1 MSCLQIQRC
10 GEGDEMKIQRL
21 IGILSILLQKDKVT
35 APELAELFEVSR
47 RTINRDI
54 EALCIAGIPIMTTQG
69 INGGIRIMDNY
80 RVDRTILSNADM
92 QAILTGLRSLD
103 SVSGTNQYV
112 QLMEKLAAGTTT
124 MLPGDGHILINLAA
138 WNKAAVSERV
148 EMIHGA
154 IEGKRRLLFHYSS
167 PSGESDR
174 EIEPYYLI
182 FEWSSWYVWGWCRVR
197 NDFRMFRLNRMT
209 KISAGEPFEPRA
221 VPYPDLSN
229 ERVFPHHVTVKA
241 VIQPEYRFRI
251 LEDFGPESF
260 AEQTDGTLL
269 FSFGFTNISAI
280 KSWVLSFGDGIE
292 LLEPPEIRK
301 ALKKIGEELIEKYSE
316 T

>member
-1 MSCLQIQRC
+1 
-10 GEGDEMKIQRL
+10 MKIERL
-21 IGILSILLQKDKVT
+21 IGILSVLLQRDKVT

-54 EALCIAGIPIMTTQG
+54 EALCTAGIPILTTQG
-69 INGGIRIMDNY
+69 INGGIRIMDGY

-92 QAILTGLRSLD
+92 QAILAGLRSLD
-103 SVSGTNQYV
+103 SVSGTNRYL

-124 MLPGDGHILINLAA
+124 VLPGDGHILINLAP
-138 WNKAAVSERV
+138 WNKSAVSARV

-154 IEGKRRLLFHYSS
+154 IEGKRCLCFHYSS

-174 EIEPYYLI
+174 KIEPYYLI
-182 FEWSSWYVWGWCRVR
+182 FEWSSWYVWGWCKER
-197 NDFRMFRLNRMT
+197 NDFRLFKLNRMT
-209 KISAGEPFEPRA
+209 KISSGETFTPRA

-229 ERVFPHHVTVKA
+229 ERVFPHRYIVKA
-241 VIQPEYRFRI
+241 VIQSEYRFRI

-260 AEQTDGTLL
+260 KEQTDGTLL
-269 FSFGFTNISAI
+269 FSFGFTEFSAI

-292 LLEPPEIRK
+292 LLEPCEIRED
-301 ALKKIGEELIEKYSE
+301 LKRFGKDLIEKYSKHDIQVS
-316 T
+316 